1 MREEELLAK
10 IEELR
15 RIIEE
20 LEEENAALWEMLDEI
35 EKSDKA
41 ASKARKQTFL
51 LIWLTNSE
59 IPAKHRNNNE
69 SGLYF

>member
-15 RIIEE
+15 RIVEE

-41 ASKARKQTFL
+41 AWEAFQS
-51 LIWLTNSE
+51 SE
-59 IPAKHRNNNE
+59 ADIFVELADRLGNTGE
-69 SGLYF
+69 A

>member
-20 LEEENAALWEMLDEI
+20 LEDENGD
-35 EKSDKA
+35 
-41 ASKARKQTFL
+41 RKVRQSRMGSVPKLGSRHFC
-51 LIWLTNSE
+51 
-59 IPAKHRNNNE
+59 
-69 SGLYF
+69 

>member
-15 RIIEE
+15 QIIEE

-41 ASKARKQTFL
+41 AWEAFQS
-51 LIWLTNSE
+51 SE
-59 IPAKHRNNNE
+59 VDIFVDLADRLGNTGE
-69 SGLYF
+69 A

>member
-41 ASKARKQTFL
+41 AWEAFQS
-51 LIWLTNSE
+51 SE
-59 IPAKHRNNNE
+59 ADIFVDLADKLGL
-69 SGLYF
+69 SGKCWMR